1 MQGAAASAGRWST
14 ATTITSRRASAWPGS
29 PTPKTVVRSGFGIFS
44 GRDEN
49 IGVARRLPNNPPFIT
64 SATFAGDQ
72 NNPAFLLKDGFPA
85 NALSLASGSADVNN
99 WPINNKLPYVL
110 QWNVNIE
117 RQLPSEFVMQ
127 VG

>member
-1 MQGAAASAGRWST
+1 M
-14 ATTITSRRASAWPGS
+14 
-29 PTPKTVVRSGFGIFS
+29 VRSGFGIFS

-49 IGVARRLPNNPPFIT
+49 IGVARRFPNNPPFIT

-99 WPINNKLPYVL
+99 WPTNNKLTYVL
-110 QWNVNIE
+110 QWNVNI
-117 RQLPSEFVMQ
+117 
-127 VG
+127 